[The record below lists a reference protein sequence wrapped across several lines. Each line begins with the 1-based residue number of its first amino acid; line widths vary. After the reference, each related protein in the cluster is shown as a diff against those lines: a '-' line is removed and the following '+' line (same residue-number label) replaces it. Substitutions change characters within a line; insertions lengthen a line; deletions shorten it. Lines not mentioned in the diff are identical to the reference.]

1 MISPKLHY
9 TNCPALSNCKTFV
22 VWHHKV
28 YKKVDESWL
37 LLDKP
42 FRIRAADN
50 KPLHKIRYER
60 QTRVFKLLNYL
71 QHNPINARYITTD
84 ASMTNLLNKEIA
96 SGSIQ
101 VVGQVADKVI
111 AQIKE
116 VLSQYKETT
125 VCSPESRQILSQ
137 LVKSLGLK

>member
-84 ASMTNLLNKEIA
+84 ASMTNLLNKEIE
-96 SGSIQ
+96 SGRIQ